1 MTWSTVWIEIVG
13 TAMGDR
19 ESGRG
24 DGFAIALNSAILI
37 LRI

>member
-1 MTWSTVWIEIVG
+1 
-13 TAMGDR
+13 MGDR

-24 DGFAIALNSAILI
+24 DGFAIALDSAIFDSAIFNSAILI